1 MRHIDGGERF
11 GQGANLI
18 YLDQD
23 RIGDAVGDPTRET
36 RDIGD
41 EQIVA
46 DELAFLANEPRE
58 DLPAFPIILGHR
70 VLDRYNR
77 IVHDKLRQILRL
89 LFRRARLALA
99 RVDIFAVVKKFGRG
113 AIDPKGYI
121 FARYKARALDRLPA
135 KIERG

>member
-23 RIGDAVGDPTRET
+23 RVGDAVGDPTRET

-41 EQIVA
+41 EKIVA
-46 DELAFLANEPRE
+46 DELAFLAEETSE
-58 DLPAFPIILGHR
+58 DLPAVPIVLGPR
-70 VLDRYNR
+70 VLDRNDR
-77 IVHDKLRQILRL
+77 IVREKLRQILRL
-89 LFRRARLALA
+89 LLRRARLALA

-113 AIDPKGYI
+113 AIDTEGNV
-121 FARYKARALDRLPA
+121 FASFK
-135 KIERG
+135 